1 MNKFNKTDHGKEAA
15 TWGDVYT
22 GDSAPEQSPAER
34 YMRERIL
41 LGSLGEKRAADV
53 RDHMD
58 CNSPFYSAF
67 DFVEAL
73 ASLAALYKGELS
85 RKTHVKGATI
95 ACILWRAADPGKI
108 QWYMNNIRLRRGM
121 PKERLSLLGSG
132 TSPNESLHAEIN
144 RWFRNQPEMYI
155 NTLAIQLDINGLG
168 KLLAHN
174 GSLYSPQLR
183 QNQQRIVLAAVVAN
197 FKLDIARWDG
207 WCDALKDCTGRVTKA
222 HLPNRAERVD
232 TKRRLKDHAMRRPAA
247 FKTKVSKK
255 KAHVKRTPF
264 TLKRSVPMLR
274 IQRPRVGQR
283 LVR

>member
-1 MNKFNKTDHGKEAA
+1 
-15 TWGDVYT
+15 
-22 GDSAPEQSPAER
+22 
-34 YMRERIL
+34 
-41 LGSLGEKRAADV
+41 
-53 RDHMD
+53 
-58 CNSPFYSAF
+58 
-67 DFVEAL
+67 
-73 ASLAALYKGELS
+73 
-85 RKTHVKGATI
+85 
-95 ACILWRAADPGKI
+95 
-108 QWYMNNIRLRRGM
+108 MNNI
-121 PKERLSLLGSG
+121 SLLGSG

-207 WCDALKDCTGRVTKA
+207 LCDALKDCTGRVTKA